1 MDPTPSVHYLGWGPI
16 LEPRG
21 PSTLV
26 LSSSAR
32 RDCQRTVIG
41 ANPAHEKLS
50 NRECRSE
57 ERRQHQDESAAPGG
71 LAMGHLFFI
80 VARLSHDL
88 TEQDLVE
95 TRRSAIKPGSANV
108 GLAGKRSQKI
118 GP

>member
-80 VARLSHDL
+80 VARLSHDE
-88 TEQDLVE
+88 TERCLVFDPGPSRA
-95 TRRSAIKPGSANV
+95 TSAQFVAKKRR
-108 GLAGKRSQKI
+108 
-118 GP
+118 